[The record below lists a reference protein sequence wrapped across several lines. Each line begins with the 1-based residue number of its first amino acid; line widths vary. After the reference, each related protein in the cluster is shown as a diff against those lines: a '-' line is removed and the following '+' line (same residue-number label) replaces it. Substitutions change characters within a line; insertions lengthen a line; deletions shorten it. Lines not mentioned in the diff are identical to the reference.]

1 MLQWCQGLS
10 PRFPNEKSIKIQPYQ
25 KHRCLYVRGVDDAIH
40 RHASG
45 LANLDFNFFPG
56 IRISTHANLSIN
68 ILKRP
73 ESHKRDLAVL
83 LL

>member
-1 MLQWCQGLS
+1 MLPLRIGWLS
-10 PRFPNEKSIKIQPYQ
+10 EGFAGFESYGI
-25 KHRCLYVRGVDDAIH
+25 
-40 RHASG
+40 ST
-45 LANLDFNFFPG
+45 LDFNLFTGSG
-56 IRISTHANLSIN
+56 ITPHASLSIN